1 MPLPG
6 GDADKAGNRYEL
18 RWTVRQFIRLLTDDA
33 VWIELEPIG
42 EEGDRIEF
50 RLCRSDGRIE
60 AHQVKRQ
67 QAGKAHWTIADLAR
81 AHVLEGL
88 RKHALDND
96 TEFVFVSTQPTKSLP
111 ELRDRAQAIT
121 DFSAFQKSLPLPLA
135 VDFDDLQRRHG
146 VDSGEETWR
155 AVRQSRWIPADEREL
170 DDTVL
175 ALLGAYLT
183 GDPGAALGVLS
194 MFALEAVHRHVTA
207 AELLDVLAQ
216 RGIESSDVA
225 RDRNLAARLR
235 QCQQDYLESQE
246 FGIGDLALPRR
257 EADQA
262 IDILLDPDQSTRSVF
277 LVGPAGMGKT
287 GATGQVVRRIA
298 QTGWPLLP
306 FRLDR
311 LDPTQR
317 PAEIGRQLLGREKSP
332 VAILAGLAAG
342 GDCLLVIEQLDA
354 VSVVSGRRPE
364 VFDAVASL
372 VREARAHANM
382 RLLLVCRAFDLENDA
397 RLRDLRE
404 QEKTRATTIS
414 VGPLDQEQVKQV
426 VAHLDLPPEQFTPSQ
441 IELLRLPL
449 HLALLAGVTTR
460 DDHGPFRFSSAKD
473 LYDAFWRQK
482 RSDLLQVLSDQNAF
496 EILLYALCEAMN
508 ERQAL
513 SVPRGCLPP
522 GDADLDRLVSANVC
536 ARQGRRIGLFHEGFF
551 DYVFARRFCETG
563 EPLLDL
569 LRSAEQDLF
578 RRSQVRQ
585 ILAYRRDDDFDAYLR
600 DLGDC
605 LAAPDVRFHIKK
617 LMIGVV
623 GQVIDPRPKEWAILE
638 GQLGEQTVQSTDPV
652 RAALWSSA
660 PWFRFLHDQ
669 GVLTGW
675 LASERPETSFAF
687 NWLRH
692 IAESEPDRV
701 ADLLEGQAGASS
713 EQDERIL
720 GVLCWHEPAA
730 DSERLEALFQR
741 LAMEPERDWAFICG
755 AFKTFIHNHC
765 YRRSRGVDVAC
776 RAVGRWLEILAHADS
791 GPELFS
797 HDRET
802 QRVLSEHDLAELVK
816 RAPDAFVN
824 ATIAPWLEL
833 LEHAAD
839 RDSDPPYDDRI
850 WRGGF
855 RELTHWVPEA
865 LIISIVAALKRTAAS
880 SPTLFRSAID
890 QLSASEC
897 QTAHAVL
904 VRALAIKD
912 GAWKSVAI
920 DYLVESWNRW
930 RIWYDDQAR
939 WDCGELLRTLSP
951 FLDEADVARLEPWL
965 LADFERWQPSG
976 TDEAMQDRAAI
987 RERARWFRW
996 SYGQHQHL
1004 LLRVLP
1010 TNLLS
1015 EAASRRQ
1022 GELARKAASLN
1033 WRLDSPHWTKGGW
1046 VQSPLPD
1053 AAAKWMTDAQWL
1065 SAIREYVDD
1074 KERVWLHDRIL
1085 GGARELARALEKR
1098 TKEEPDRFARLMLTL
1113 PEDANE
1119 HYFEAVVMGLQEGE
1133 VPLDLLRQ
1141 VVERAHERPG
1151 RPHGRW
1157 LPQVIVRH
1165 GDQDL
1170 PSALLDVVSWYAT
1183 KDPDPAEELW
1193 QQDAGGQGPY
1203 YSGDPY
1209 EHGINTARGSGAQAV
1224 ARLIARDQ
1232 RYWEHFAPVLER
1244 MVADPSIAVRS
1255 CVAHACTQ
1263 ALRYDRGTA
1272 IALFLRLCDAEDE
1285 LLGAHP
1291 VEEFLHYTARAEF
1304 DHVWP
1309 ILERM
1314 LASSVVG
1321 ARITGAR
1328 QLTLAALSEEIARAL
1343 AETAMRGD
1351 SETRKGAAE
1360 VLSHNVFVAP
1370 DRAYCETSLIRLFD
1384 DPDSEVRTAAGNWTQ
1399 HARDEKRIEPALSVA
1414 ESFVESPAFAESAES
1429 FFWTIEEA
1437 VDAPPSLLLRAGH
1450 RFLDLVG
1457 SAAGD
1462 LRQSSAATADSLS
1475 NLILRA
1481 YRQAEQDPDLRR
1493 QCLDLF
1499 DRMLEVGGY
1508 GADEAIEAFSR

>member
-96 TEFVFVSTQPTKSLP
+96 AEFVFVSTQPTKSLP

-135 VDFDDLQRRHG
+135 VDFDDLQRRLG

-170 DDTVL
+170 GDTVL

-183 GDPGAALGVLS
+183 GDPGAALAVLS
-194 MFALEAVHRHVTA
+194 VFALEAVHRHVTA
-207 AELLDVLAQ
+207 AELFDVLAQ

-287 GATGQVVRRIA
+287 GVTGQVVRRIA

-342 GDCLLVIEQLDA
+342 EDCLLVIEQLDS

-372 VREARAHANM
+372 VREARAHSNM
-382 RLLLVCRAFDLENDA
+382 RLLLVCRTFDLENDA
-397 RLRDLRE
+397 RLRDLRQ

-414 VGPLDQEQVKQV
+414 VGLLDQEQVKQV
-426 VAHLDLPPEQFTPSQ
+426 VAHLDIPSEHLTPSQ

-449 HLALLAGVTTR
+449 HLALLAGVISG
-460 DDHGPFRFSSAKD
+460 DDDRSLGFASPKD
-473 LYDAFWRQK
+473 LYDAFWHRK
-482 RSDLLQVLSDQNAF
+482 RSDLLQVFSDPNAF
-496 EILLYALCEAMN
+496 EVLLYALCEAMN
-508 ERQAL
+508 ERQTL

-522 GDADLDRLVSANVC
+522 GDADLDRLVSAHVC
-536 ARQGRRIGLFHEGFF
+536 ARQGSRIGFFHEGFF
-551 DYVFARRFCETG
+551 DYVFARRFSEIG

-600 DLGDC
+600 DLSDC

-617 LMIGVV
+617 LMTGVV
-623 GQVIDPRPKEWAILE
+623 GQVTDPRPEEWTILE
-638 GQLGEQTVQSTDPV
+638 DQLQERTGSPADPV
-652 RAALWSSA
+652 RDALWSSA
-660 PWFRFLHDQ
+660 PWFCFLDDR
-669 GVLTGW
+669 GVLAGW
-675 LASERPETSFAF
+675 LASDRTEVRNFAF
-687 NWLRH
+687 NWLGH

-701 ADLLEGQAGASS
+701 ADLLEGQTGASQ
-713 EQDERIL
+713 ERDEWVL
-720 GVLCWHEPAA
+720 GVLSWREAA
-730 DSERLEALFQR
+730 AYSEQLEALFHR
-741 LAMEPERDWAFICG
+741 LAIDSGRDWAFVCKAYRG
-755 AFKTFIHNHC
+755 FIRTYS
-765 YRRSRGVDVAC
+765 YRRRRGVDVAC
-776 RAVGRWLEILAHADS
+776 RALGGWLEVLAHRDDGA
-791 GPELFS
+791 ELFARE
-797 HDRET
+797 RET
-802 QRVLSEHDLAELVK
+802 QEVMSEHELAELAK
-816 RAPDAFVN
+816 RAPETFVN

-833 LEHAAD
+833 LDRAAD
-839 RDSDPPYDDRI
+839 RKADPPYQDRI

-855 RELTHWVPEA
+855 RDLNHWVPEA
-865 LIISIVAALKRTAAS
+865 LLISLVVALKRTAAS

-890 QLSASEC
+890 QLSASDC
-897 QTAHAVL
+897 RTAHAVL
-904 VRALAIKD
+904 IRALAIED
-912 GAWKSVAI
+912 GTWKSAAI
-920 DYLVESWNRW
+920 DYLAGNWAQW
-930 RIWYDDQAR
+930 GIWYDAQAR
-939 WDCGELLRTLSP
+939 WDCSELLRTLSP
-951 FLDEADVARLEPWL
+951 SLDEADLARLEPWL
-965 LADFERWQPSG
+965 LTDLERWQPS
-976 TDEAMQDRAAI
+976 TEDAAMQGRDAI
-987 RERARWFRW
+987 KERARWFRW
-996 SYGQHQHL
+996 SYGQQQYL
-1004 LLRVLP
+1004 LLRSLP
-1010 TNLLS
+1010 TQRLS
-1015 EAASRRQ
+1015 AAGQRRQ
-1022 GELARKAASLN
+1022 GELSRKAASLD
-1033 WRLDSPHWTKGGW
+1033 WRLDSPHSMKGGM
-1046 VQSPLPD
+1046 VRSPLPD
-1053 AAAKWMTDAQWL
+1053 MATERMTDAQWL
-1065 SAIREYVDD
+1065 SAIRDYADD
-1074 KERVWLHDRIL
+1074 NERVWLQDRVL
-1085 GGARELARALEKR
+1085 GGARELARVLEKR
-1098 TKEEPDRFARLMLTL
+1098 TKQQPERFARLMLAL
-1113 PEDANE
+1113 PDDANE
-1119 HYFEAVVMGLQEGE
+1119 HYFEAIVMGLQDGGL
-1133 VPLDLLRQ
+1133 PPDLLIQ
-1141 VVERAHERPG
+1141 AIECAHGRPD

-1157 LPQVIVRH
+1157 LPQVIASH
-1165 GDQDL
+1165 SDQEL
-1170 PSALLDVVSWYAT
+1170 QSALLDTVSWYAT
-1183 KDPDPAEELW
+1183 EDPDPSEELW
-1193 QQDAGGQGPY
+1193 RQDAGGH
-1203 YSGDPY
+1203 DPY
-1209 EHGINTARGSGAQAV
+1209 EHGINTVRGSAAS
-1224 ARLIARDQ
+1224 AIACLIAQDQ
-1232 RYWEHFAPVLER
+1232 RYWQHFSLVLDP
-1244 MVADPSIAVRS
+1244 MVADPSIAVRT
-1255 CVAHACTQ
+1255 CVAHACAQ
-1263 ALRYDRGTA
+1263 ALRYDRA
-1272 IALFLRLCDAEDE
+1272 RAVALFLRLCDAEDA
-1285 LLGAHP
+1285 LLGANP
-1291 VEEFLHYTARAEF
+1291 VEQFLYYTACSEF
-1304 DHVWP
+1304 EQVVP

-1314 LASSVVG
+1314 LDSGVAE
-1321 ARITGAR
+1321 ARKAAAR
-1328 QLTLAALSEEIARAL
+1328 QVTLAALSEEAARTL
-1343 AETAMRGD
+1343 AETAMNSD
-1351 SETRKGAAE
+1351 SEIRKGAAE

-1370 DRAYCETSLIRLFD
+1370 DRAYCEASLIRLFD

-1399 HARDEKRIEPALSVA
+1399 YARDEKRIEPALSVA
-1414 ESFVESPAFAESAES
+1414 QSFVESLAFAENAES
-1429 FFWTIEEA
+1429 FFWAIEEA
-1437 VDAPPSLLLRAGH
+1437 VDAPSSLLLRAGR
-1450 RFLDLVG
+1450 RFLDLAG

-1475 NLILRA
+1475 KLILRA

-1499 DRMLEVGGY
+1499 DRLLEVGGY
-1508 GADEAIEAFSR
+1508 GADETIEALSR

>member
-33 VWIELEPIG
+33 VWIELEPVG

-88 RKHALDND
+88 RRHALDND
-96 TEFVFVSTQPTKSLP
+96 AEFVFVSTQPTKSLP
-111 ELRDRAQAIT
+111 ELRDRAQTIKN
-121 DFSAFQKSLPLPLA
+121 FSAFQKSLSLELKG
-135 VDFDDLQRRHG
+135 DFDDLKRRLAVG
-146 VDSGEETWR
+146 SGEEAWR
-155 AVRQSRWIPADEREL
+155 AVRQSRWIPEDEREL
-170 DDTVL
+170 GDRVL
-175 ALLGAYLT
+175 ALLAAYLT
-183 GDPGAALGVLS
+183 GDPEIASGVLS
-194 MFALEAVHRHVTA
+194 VFALEAVHCRITA
-207 AELLDVLAQ
+207 AELWDVLAQ
-216 RGIESSDVA
+216 HGIQPSDVA

-235 QCQQDYLESQE
+235 QCQEDYLESQE

-277 LVGPAGMGKT
+277 FVGSAGMGKT
-287 GATGQVVRRIA
+287 GATGQIVRRIA
-298 QTGWPLLP
+298 QTGWPVLP

-414 VGPLDQEQVKQV
+414 IGPLDQEQVKQV
-426 VAHLDLPPEQFTPSQ
+426 VAHLHLPPERFTPSQ

-449 HLALLAGVTTR
+449 HLALLAGVTTG
-460 DDHGPFRFSSAKD
+460 DDGGRFRFSSAKD
-473 LYDAFWRQK
+473 LYDAFWRRK
-482 RSDLLQVLSDQNAF
+482 RSDLLQVLSDQNVF

-508 ERQAL
+508 ERQTL

-522 GDADLDRLVSANVC
+522 GNADLDRLVSANVC
-536 ARQGRRIGLFHEGFF
+536 ARQGSRIGFFHEGFF
-551 DYVFARRFCETG
+551 DYVFARRFSETG

-585 ILAYRRDDDFDAYLR
+585 ILAYRRDDDFDAYLK

-623 GQVIDPRPKEWAILE
+623 GQVTDPRPEEWAILE
-638 GQLGEQTVQSTDPV
+638 RQLGEQTARPTDPV

-669 GVLTGW
+669 GALTGW
-675 LASERPETSFAF
+675 LASERPETMNFAF
-687 NWLRH
+687 NWLRN

-701 ADLLEGQAGASS
+701 ADLLEGQAGASPAR
-713 EQDERIL
+713 DERIL
-720 GVLCWHEPAA
+720 GVLCWHEAA
-730 DSERLEALFQR
+730 AYSKRLEALFHR
-741 LAMEPERDWAFICG
+741 LATEPGRDWAFISR
-755 AFKTFIHNHC
+755 AYERFIENYCH
-765 YRRSRGVDVAC
+765 RRSRGIDVAC
-776 RAVGRWLEILAHADS
+776 RAVGRWLEILAHADR

-802 QRVLSEHDLAELVK
+802 QKVLSEHDLAELAK
-816 RAPDAFVN
+816 RAPEAFVD

-833 LEHAAD
+833 LRRAAD
-839 RDSDPPYDDRI
+839 RKADPPFTDRI
-850 WRGGF
+850 WWRGF

-865 LIISIVAALKRTAAS
+865 LIISMVAALRRTAAS
-880 SPTLFRSAID
+880 SPTLFRSAVD
-890 QLSASEC
+890 QLSAC
-897 QTAHAVL
+897 DCRTAHAVL
-904 VRALAIKD
+904 IRALATED
-912 GAWKSVAI
+912 GIWKSAAI
-920 DYLVESWNRW
+920 DYLAESWKRW
-930 RIWYDDQAR
+930 GIWYDDQAR

-951 FLDEADVARLEPWL
+951 FLHEADVARLDPWL
-965 LADFERWQPSG
+965 LADFERWRPP
-976 TDEAMQDRAAI
+976 TADEAMQDRAAI

-1004 LLRVLP
+1004 LLRALP
-1010 TNLLS
+1010 TELLS
-1015 EAASRRQ
+1015 AAARRRQ
-1022 GELARKAASLN
+1022 GELSRKAVSSD
-1033 WRLDSPHWTKGGW
+1033 WRLDSPHWMKGGL

-1053 AAAKWMTDAQWL
+1053 TAAKWMTDAQWL

-1074 KERVWLHDRIL
+1074 KERVWLHDRVL

-1098 TKEEPDRFARLMLTL
+1098 AKEEPERFARLMLTL

-1119 HYFEAVVMGLQEGE
+1119 HYFEAVVMGLHEGE
-1133 VPLDLLRQ
+1133 VPPDLLRQ

-1157 LPQVIVRH
+1157 LPQIIASH

-1183 KDPDPAEELW
+1183 EDPDPAEELW
-1193 QQDAGGQGPY
+1193 RQDAGGQGPY
-1203 YSGDPY
+1203 YGGDPY
-1209 EHGINTARGSGAQAV
+1209 TYGINSVRGSGARAI
-1224 ARLIARDQ
+1224 ARLIAQDQ
-1232 RYWEHFAPVLER
+1232 RYWENFSAVVER
-1244 MVADPSIAVRS
+1244 MVVDPSIAVRT

-1272 IALFLRLCDAEDE
+1272 IALFLRLCDAEDD

-1291 VEEFLHYTARAEF
+1291 VEEFLHYTARAELGQ
-1304 DHVWP
+1304 VWP

-1314 LASSVVG
+1314 LASGVAK
-1321 ARITGAR
+1321 AREAGAR
-1328 QLTLAALSEEIARAL
+1328 QATLAALSDEAARAL
-1343 AETAMRGD
+1343 AEKAICGD

-1370 DRAYCETSLIRLFD
+1370 DRGYCPIFR
-1384 DPDSEVRTAAGNWTQ
+1384 
-1399 HARDEKRIEPALSVA
+1399 
-1414 ESFVESPAFAESAES
+1414 
-1429 FFWTIEEA
+1429 
-1437 VDAPPSLLLRAGH
+1437 
-1450 RFLDLVG
+1450 
-1457 SAAGD
+1457 
-1462 LRQSSAATADSLS
+1462 RQSDQIWPAARVVADFLVSAVFHCVAMHLKYLSLPVQVS
-1475 NLILRA
+1475 
-1481 YRQAEQDPDLRR
+1481 
-1493 QCLDLF
+1493 
-1499 DRMLEVGGY
+1499 
-1508 GADEAIEAFSR
+1508 